1 VATSL
6 YLVFPSKGGAV
17 VVRAIE
23 HIIGGYGGV
32 GFYVLV
38 STGGT
43 VVDSEVVGPA
53 VGGFTICVA
62 DEDPGSVI

>member
-43 VVDSEVVGPA
+43 VVDS